1 MYYPVLVTKMREQQ
15 LTYKDIG
22 NILNV
27 SKQSVYRR
35 LHGQANWTLREIIVL
50 CQYFNTDIEHLFQNY
65 E

>member
-1 MYYPVLVTKMREQQ
+1 MREQQ